1 MPCPKTF
8 SLPEWLLE
16 IASDERMSKKLLL
29 KTTEFE
35 EKGDTEQDSSSSE
48 TNETLFV
55 VDNQSSH
62 DFYEKSERSFVTEL
76 SVLCWRE
83 FSEVKRNIS
92 RFITDSVTAILVGI
106 LIGLL
111 YLDVQKNLRGFQN
124 RMGSIFFVLFFS
136 LFRAYRVAM
145 PFSRRETSSCERKE
159 RGTTEPKRTIFQR

>member
-16 IASDERMSKKLLL
+16 IASDERMSKQLLL
-29 KTTEFE
+29 KTTEFQG
-35 EKGDTEQDSSSSE
+35 KGDTEQDSSSSE

-83 FSEVKRNIS
+83 FLEVKRNIS

-111 YLDVQKNLRGFQN
+111 YLTCKR
-124 RMGSIFFVLFFS
+124 IFAASKIGWAAYFSSSFFS

-159 RGTTEPKRTIFQR
+159 RGTTD